1 MSVLRAMDASNAYS
15 QALGKGASA
24 VSGGNGMSAREALS
38 GGNGFGDM
46 LKSVVT
52 DVSQVT
58 KVSEKAAVAGLNRQ
72 MDLTDV
78 VSAVSNAE
86 MVLDTV
92 VAVRDKVIQAY
103 QEIVRMPI

>member
-1 MSVLRAMDASNAYS
+1 MSALRAMDASNAYA
-15 QALGKGASA
+15 QALGKGAGVA
-24 VSGGNGMSAREALS
+24 GGNGLSARDVAGPE
-38 GGNGFGDM
+38 GGFGDM
-46 LKSVVT
+46 LKSVVG
-52 DVSQVT
+52 DLSQVT
-58 KVSEKAAVAGLNRQ
+58 KASEQAAVSGLNKQ

-78 VSAVSNAE
+78 VTAVSNAE

>member
-1 MSVLRAMDASNAYS
+1 MSALRAMDASNAYA
-15 QALGKGASA
+15 QALGKGAGA
-24 VSGGNGMSAREALS
+24 ATGGSGMSAREAMGS
-38 GGNGFGDM
+38 GDSFGDM
-46 LKSVVT
+46 LKSVVS
-52 DVSQVT
+52 DVSAVT
-58 KVSEKAAVAGLNRQ
+58 KASEKASVAGLNKQ

-92 VAVRDKVIQAY
+92 VTVRDKVIQAY

>member
-1 MSVLRAMDASNAYS
+1 MSVLKALDANNAYA
-15 QALGKGASA
+15 QALGKNTGL
-24 VSGGNGMSAREALS
+24 GNGMSARDAAPD
-38 GGNGFGDM
+38 GAFGDM
-46 LKSVVT
+46 LKNVVT
-52 DVSQVT
+52 DLSQVQ
-58 KVSEKAAVAGLNRQ
+58 KASEQAAVSGINQQ

-78 VSAVSNAE
+78 VAAVSNAE

>member
-1 MSVLRAMDASNAYS
+1 MSALKALDASAAYS
-15 QALGKGASA
+15 QAIGKGVAASG
-24 VSGGNGMSAREALS
+24 SGMSARESL
-38 GGNGFGDM
+38 GGGGFGDM

-52 DVSQVT
+52 DVAATT
-58 KVSEKAAVAGLNRQ
+58 KASEQASVSGLNKQ
-72 MDLTDV
+72 MDMTDV
-78 VSAVSNAE
+78 ISAVSNAE

>member
-1 MSVLRAMDASNAYS
+1 MSALQAMDAAGAYA
-15 QALGKGASA
+15 QALGKTAA
-24 VSGGNGMSAREALS
+24 AGGTGMSARDAIS
-38 GGNGFGDM
+38 GSDGDFGAM

-52 DVSQVT
+52 DLSDVT
-58 KVSEKAAVAGLNRQ
+58 QASEKASIAGLNKQ

-78 VSAVSNAE
+78 VSAVSKAE

-103 QEIVRMPI
+103 QEIARMPI